1 MKAKNEQEVRTQK
14 AISDLATKLQ
24 EAKTKQDVKNAE
36 MAVKIEERKRLIE
49 IQGTFFLMLRSF
61 KTLFQSKRSS
71 DERKNSTLE

>member
-49 IQGTFFLMLRSF
+49 IQGTFFF
-61 KTLFQSKRSS
+61 
-71 DERKNSTLE
+71 

>member
-49 IQGTFFLMLRSF
+49 IQGTFFF
-61 KTLFQSKRSS
+61 NATVF
-71 DERKNSTLE
+71 

>member
-36 MAVKIEERKRLIE
+36 MAVKVAERKRLIE
-49 IQGTFFLMLRSF
+49 IQGTLFFNPTVF
-61 KTLFQSKRSS
+61 
-71 DERKNSTLE
+71 